1 MGKTNAEKQ
10 RAYRERIKARLGE
23 LFMKRER
30 ERERERGSE
39 GAREEGG
46 RERGEGEG
54 ERERLSACKI
64 SMLQVVFGKFYR
76 QIKKTQ

>member
-10 RAYRERIKARLGE
+10 RAYRGRMKVRLGE
-23 LFMKRER
+23 EFMKR

-39 GAREEGG
+39 GGREGG
-46 RERGEGEG
+46 RGGEGEG
-54 ERERLSACKI
+54 ERLSACKI